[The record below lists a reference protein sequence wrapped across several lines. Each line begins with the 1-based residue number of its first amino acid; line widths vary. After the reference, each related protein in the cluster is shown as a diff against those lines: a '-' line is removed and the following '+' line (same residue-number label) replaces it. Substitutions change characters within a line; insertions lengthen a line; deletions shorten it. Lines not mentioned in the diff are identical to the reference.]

1 MDTLSDIA
9 HAYKHPNFPFGHWNV
24 RMRGSDPISANVR
37 TNHSVTAL
45 DGALASWF
53 VQGKCQFL
61 TARE

>member
-1 MDTLSDIA
+1 MVLPSVNLSS
-9 HAYKHPNFPFGHWNV
+9 KLTPF
-24 RMRGSDPISANVR
+24 RASPPSPISANVR